1 MFSSPAAGEPGAG
14 YPSSPS
20 SAPAFGIAAA
30 LHAVAPESFDS
41 AAVPDDLGDEL
52 FQDEVTQVVSS
63 ETGIITTDSGRHA
76 TAKERLEEMEDLQ
89 GQVAAFL
96 EQLPSKE
103 GRQVLDRLLR
113 RLAAG
118 EPLSARKVSD
128 RVDESCEF
136 LAELLQFCQGGP
148 EMLAQVLQS
157 AAGGDPGT
165 QE

>member
-1 MFSSPAAGEPGAG
+1 
-14 YPSSPS
+14 
-20 SAPAFGIAAA
+20 
-30 LHAVAPESFDS
+30 
-41 AAVPDDLGDEL
+41 
-52 FQDEVTQVVSS
+52 
-63 ETGIITTDSGRHA
+63 
-76 TAKERLEEMEDLQ
+76 MEDLQ

-165 QE
+165 QEEQQLLGRFLASRRRFRLAEQVRIFGAWEEHFAPDKSRYFYNNETQITQWPVPEGWPQEAEAAVEVPADKSSIVLCDT